1 MSGDG
6 PGPVDSDEPKP
17 FSLQRWSQRK
27 LALARNDA
35 GEAATATEPDRVA
48 VERTRAGTGRTMP
61 GASQAQVTGH
71 AAAEAS
77 PPQVAS
83 AALPPVDS
91 LTKDSDFTPFMRP
104 GVDAVSKRGALKKL
118 FSDPRFN
125 IMDGLD
131 VYIDDYT
138 KSDPIDPSLA
148 QQLLARMNSALGVA
162 QPPAEDATVQPLT
175 RDADVL
181 PLTVGAATQ
190 PLTPGA
196 TTQPPPADAPSPAT
210 ASAGESLALV
220 GPEPEPA
227 QTADPMP
234 EGRSAHDCATTRSP
248 KT

>member
-1 MSGDG
+1 MSSDG
-6 PGPVDSDEPKP
+6 PGPVDSVEQKP
-17 FSLQRWSQRK
+17 FSLRRWSQRK
-27 LALARNDA
+27 LALARDGAN
-35 GEAATATEPDRVA
+35 EVSNATEPDRVT
-48 VERTRAGTGRTMP
+48 VEHTRAGIGQAAH

-71 AAAEAS
+71 ARAEAS
-77 PPQVAS
+77 PPQVA
-83 AALPPVDS
+83 AATLPPVES

-162 QPPAEDATVQPLT
+162 RPSAEETTVQPLT
-175 RDADVL
+175 GDADVQ
-181 PLTVGAATQ
+181 PLTVDAATQ

-196 TTQPPPADAPSPAT
+196 TTQPAAADARSPA
-210 ASAGESLALV
+210 SVGEPLAV
-220 GPEPEPA
+220 AGPEPEPG
-227 QTADPMP
+227 QTGDAMP
-234 EGRSAHDCATTRSP
+234 EERSAHDCATTRSP
-248 KT
+248 KS